1 MSDISVTARDAVLQP
16 EQHRLETVVTLDD
29 ELWLR
34 QVVISAATGIGV
46 AISAAIAVALFLR

>member
-1 MSDISVTARDAVLQP
+1 MSDISVTARDAAQEP
-16 EQHRLETVVTLDD
+16 EKNRLETVVALDD

-34 QVVISAATGIGV
+34 QVVMSAAIGIGV

>member
-1 MSDISVTARDAVLQP
+1 MSDISVTARDAVP
-16 EQHRLETVVTLDD
+16 EPEKHRLETVVALDD

-34 QVVISAATGIGV
+34 QVVMSAATGIGV